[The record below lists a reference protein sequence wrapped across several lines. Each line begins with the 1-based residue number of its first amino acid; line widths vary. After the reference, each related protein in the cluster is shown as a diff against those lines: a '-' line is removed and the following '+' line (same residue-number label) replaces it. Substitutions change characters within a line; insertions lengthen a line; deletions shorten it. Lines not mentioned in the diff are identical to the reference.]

1 MVEKV
6 ITLTDEQNRRAE
18 ELARALGYENTDA
31 YLRAVI
37 EDALGDTITAAEV
50 LDAVKDGIR
59 EARRGGGL
67 SVEEFRRRMA
77 QDD

>member
-6 ITLTDEQNRRAE
+6 IVLTDEQNRRAE
-18 ELARALGYENTDA
+18 ELARALGYDSADA

-37 EDALGDTITAAEV
+37 ENALDDTITAAEL

-59 EARRGGGL
+59 EARRGGGI

>member
-1 MVEKV
+1 MVDKV

-18 ELARALGYENTDA
+18 ELAREHGYESSDA

-37 EDALGDTITAAEV
+37 EEA
-50 LDAVKDGIR
+50 LDAEITIAEIVEAVKEGIR
-59 EARRGGGL
+59 EANRGGGM

-77 QDD
+77 EDD